1 MTWVENLLNFTK
13 SYYRVTSNAGD
24 ELEYLVPFPLGYTS
38 TMEAHWTTDVI
49 VLDPSCSWQTAT
61 KTQFS
66 NSSWDVTLP
75 ESSWY
80 AGGNWNFPFRVLKHG
95 SNSNEVSRC

>member
-75 ESSWY
+75 ESSIKLVC
-80 AGGNWNFPFRVLKHG
+80 GGKLEFPFSCL
-95 SNSNEVSRC
+95 ETWF